1 MAGADPFA
9 IWGKA
14 LGLDKESKLE
24 ASKLEF
30 KKAGERFISVAEE
43 RLPIKRALLEYTT
56 TMDAFSFIQEGRAL
70 RDASSFD
77 AALEAFGK
85 AAEILR
91 ATVHFGFMASYVSAL
106 ALLETLTG
114 VEAVEDSADA
124 IKNAI
129 ALLEQSKLALSF
141 RDERDPLIKVINAYI
156 KYSISKAYSVEAQAL
171 LVKGDVEGWKAKR
184 AQLESMVKEFENLLA
199 GAELRIGK
207 MEYFPIRDWF
217 RATHGAF
224 VTVYPEGDKLLLL
237 NIGNQ
242 KARVDS
248 LGNKRMRKEIA
259 PGTSITVDGPEQKG
273 KLRIVYTDVDHKKKY
288 DEGCLTVV

>member
-1 MAGADPFA
+1 MAVADPFA

-24 ASKLEF
+24 ASKQEF
-30 KKAGERFISVAEE
+30 KKAGEGFTSAAEE
-43 RLPIKRALLEYTT
+43 RPSIKRALLEYTT
-56 TMDAFSFIQEGRAL
+56 AMDAFALIQEGREL

-77 AALEAFGK
+77 AALQAFGK

-91 ATVHFGFMASYVSAL
+91 ATLHFGFMASYVSAL

-114 VEAVEDSADA
+114 LEAIEDSTDA

-141 RDERDPLIKVINAYI
+141 RDERDPLVNVIDAYI
-156 KYSISKAYSVEAQAL
+156 KYSISKAYSAEAQAL

-184 AQLESMVKEFENLLA
+184 AQVESLTKEFEKHIMGA
-199 GAELRIGK
+199 GLRVEK
-207 MEYFPIRDWF
+207 MEYFPVRDWY
-217 RATHGAF
+217 RATHGAL
-224 VTVYPEGDKLLLL
+224 VIVYPEADKLLLL
-237 NIGNQ
+237 NVGNS
-242 KARVDS
+242 KARVDA
-248 LGNKRMRKEIA
+248 LGAKRMRKEIT
-259 PGTSITVDGPEQKG
+259 PGGSISIDGPEQKG
-273 KLRIVYTDVDHKKKY
+273 KLRIVYTDVDHKIKY